1 MASEAGDEAASV
13 ASRGCSR
20 EETDRTSSS
29 SSSSSAEEE
38 EVVVQEEEQAPV
50 DGGRE
55 QQRELPEG
63 WLRHT
68 ICGAPYDGSIYEE
81 VTGGKKGQ
89 DPSPAYAYTVR
100 EKDTSKPKCLLCQ
113 HSGNSPYL
121 HNFLPHLR
129 SHTAFREYEQS
140 LGKGWGGGKGGKRE
154 SGGCTCGGTFTWSED
169 RKARM
174 RRLIV
179 SMVVVHGRCVLHV
192 CLERE
197 YCVGDG
203 STQPNNKMATD

>member
-1 MASEAGDEAASV
+1 MACEACDEAASL
-13 ASRGCSR
+13 ASSGCSR
-20 EETDRTSSS
+20 EEADRTSS

-38 EVVVQEEEQAPV
+38 EVVVQEEEHVPV
-50 DGGRE
+50 NGGRE
-55 QQRELPEG
+55 QQRELPKG
-63 WLRHT
+63 WLQHT

-140 LGKGWGGGKGGKRE
+140 VGKGWGGGTGGKRE
-154 SGGCTCGGTFTWSED
+154 SGGCTYGTFTWSED

-192 CLERE
+192 CLQRE
-197 YCVGDG
+197 YCVGEG
-203 STQPNNKMATD
+203 QPNPTNNKMATD